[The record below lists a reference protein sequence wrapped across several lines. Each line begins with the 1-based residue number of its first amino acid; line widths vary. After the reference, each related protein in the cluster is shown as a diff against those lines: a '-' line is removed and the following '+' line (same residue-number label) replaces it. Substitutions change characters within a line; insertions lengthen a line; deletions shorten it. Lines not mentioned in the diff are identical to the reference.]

1 MGGLTSFAQPVFLG
15 FPLPSPFNKQRRT
28 INQHTNSK
36 HWAYTDICSL
46 QIWNTTYMELYIAQV
61 SYELSG
67 SKILLRWNTTVLLL
81 LSTVMEVFLP
91 CLPYFKTEGNWVTPK
106 RRGTLLTQ
114 LSCRNIYL
122 SVGLVQRT
130 LKGLR
135 AIYKLGKLC
144 AMEKLWSFRQRK
156 LQSTSFS
163 RWQLWL
169 SDIQQPQKEEH
180 AAI

>member
-1 MGGLTSFAQPVFLG
+1 MYKYLLSANL
-15 FPLPSPFNKQRRT
+15 
-28 INQHTNSK
+28 K
-36 HWAYTDICSL
+36 HHLHGA
-46 QIWNTTYMELYIAQV
+46 LYCTRLC
-61 SYELSG
+61 ELSG
-67 SKILLRWNTTVLLL
+67 CKILLQWNRTVLLP
-81 LSTVMEVFLP
+81 LSTVMEVFLL
-91 CLPYFKTEGNWVTPK
+91 CLPYFKREGNWVIPK
-106 RRGTLLTQ
+106 RGGTPLTQ

-122 SVGLVQRT
+122 SVGLIQRT

-163 RWQLWL
+163 RWQFWQ

-180 AAI
+180 AAS